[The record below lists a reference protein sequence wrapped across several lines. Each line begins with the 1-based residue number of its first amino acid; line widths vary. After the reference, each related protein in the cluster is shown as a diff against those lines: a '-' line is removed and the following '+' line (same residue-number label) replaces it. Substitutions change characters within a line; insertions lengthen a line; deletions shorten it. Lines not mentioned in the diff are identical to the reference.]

1 MVGCFAMTELGHGS
15 NVPGLETTATF
26 DEASDQFIIH
36 TPTLT
41 ATKVTYIYMPYLS
54 SYMTNIYH
62 SGGLEVQLTV
72 LLMQLSLLNLLSRAS
87 VMAPSALSFHWE
99 IPRLIT
105 FFLVSTLVILVKR
118 WYVLL
123 TKIKNRE
130 IHVMILYRVVMVL
143 IMVGSNSPMFVS
155 PVAICFKSTPR
166 FLDLVPWLNPSCN
179 NW

>member
-1 MVGCFAMTELGHGS
+1 MFVGALQSNASPGQLSYWFEKGALSLSGMVGCFAMTELGHGS

-62 SGGLEVQLTV
+62 SGGLVVQLTV

-87 VMAPSALSFHWE
+87 VMAPSALSFH
-99 IPRLIT
+99 
-105 FFLVSTLVILVKR
+105 
-118 WYVLL
+118 
-123 TKIKNRE
+123 
-130 IHVMILYRVVMVL
+130 
-143 IMVGSNSPMFVS
+143 
-155 PVAICFKSTPR
+155 
-166 FLDLVPWLNPSCN
+166 
-179 NW
+179 